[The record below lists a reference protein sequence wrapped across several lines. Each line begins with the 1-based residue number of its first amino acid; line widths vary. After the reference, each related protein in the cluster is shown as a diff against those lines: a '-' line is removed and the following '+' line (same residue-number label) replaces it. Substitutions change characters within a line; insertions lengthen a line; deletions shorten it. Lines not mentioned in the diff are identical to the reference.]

1 MLIVRQVKSKFKAL
15 TFFYSWKDLISKK
28 AWLLTAEKW
37 DKAYAIFQEMEATG
51 IQPDVVACSALMR
64 AFNKGSQPAKVLS
77 LLEYMKEKNIPIS
90 DAIYFEVISACSL

>member
-1 MLIVRQVKSKFKAL
+1 MLIVRLVKIKLKTL
-15 TFFYSWKDLISKK
+15 TFLYSLKDFILKII
-28 AWLLTAEKW
+28 WLLTAEKC

-51 IQPDVVACSALMR
+51 IQPDIIVCSALMR